1 MHSRPLLSVCLA
13 TVSVNSSKLI
23 VKPNLESLMVHS
35 RPLLSVCLATVSVNG
50 SKLIVKPNLESYGAQ
65 QTVIVCVSRYCIRQ
79 QFKIDCEA

>member
-1 MHSRPLLSVCLA
+1 MH
-13 TVSVNSSKLI
+13 N
-23 VKPNLESLMVHS
+23 

-65 QTVIVCVSRYCIRQ
+65 QTVIVCMSRYCVRQ